1 MAKRGEKMLPRSSA
15 ASKYRPLSVLALI
28 LLVLASRSL
37 VNARTSKLQSGPRT
51 TQHTIHISKAGAD
64 DEDTVVDD
72 QDTIDFCA
80 DPATPH
86 LEFSI
91 VFTTSPFESGKLNF
105 DNRSCKHAEKA
116 VLKAGD
122 HARAFD
128 YVLAVDKQYFDPHV
142 IIMPGKGPH
151 SK

>member
-1 MAKRGEKMLPRSSA
+1 MSKYSRLVARHAFFWALSLVLLLIANRSA
-15 ASKYRPLSVLALI
+15 A
-28 LLVLASRSL
+28 
-37 VNARTSKLQSGPRT
+37 NARTSNLQISPRT
-51 TQHTIHISKAGAD
+51 TQHTIHISKTGAD

-80 DPATPH
+80 DPATPN
-86 LEFSI
+86 LQFSI

-105 DNRSCKHAEKA
+105 DDRSCKHAEKA
-116 VLKAGD
+116 VLKPGD

-128 YVLAVDKQYFDPHV
+128 YVLAVDNQYFDPHV
-142 IIMPGKGPH
+142 IIMPGKKLH